1 MSDELLLLL
10 LLLLLQSTVNVE
22 GRRKEKEKRG
32 RGRGRGRGKLWTN
45 EGRDASTIV
54 RRASTVRG
62 DHLHTSIVIFLISS
76 ILLMHISVTFFAA
89 STCATW
95 KQQRK

>member
-22 GRRKEKEKRG
+22 GRRKEKEK
-32 RGRGRGRGKLWTN
+32 RGRGRGKLWTN

-76 ILLMHISVTFFAA
+76 ILVMHISVTFFAA